1 MRGSMEENEATEVR
15 RGQVMQGL
23 RTQTW
28 DFILGA
34 LSEEPRKTSN
44 KD

>member
-1 MRGSMEENEATEVR
+1 MEENEAAEVR
-15 RGQVMQGL
+15 GGRVMQGL

-34 LSEEPRKTSN
+34 LSEEPLKTSN